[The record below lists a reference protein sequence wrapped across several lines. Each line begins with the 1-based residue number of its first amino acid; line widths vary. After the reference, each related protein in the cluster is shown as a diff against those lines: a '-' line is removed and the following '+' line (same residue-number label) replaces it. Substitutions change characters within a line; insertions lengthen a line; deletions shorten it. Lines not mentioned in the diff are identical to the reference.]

1 MPRSQDANRK
11 GVAASYLLP
20 KLFCPEG
27 WEQPLT
33 ASLPNGSCGPF
44 ALMPPPGRK
53 GRGAVML
60 DDLLRDI
67 DAAEQFAGESVA
79 DASIA
84 A

>member
-1 MPRSQDANRK
+1 V
-11 GVAASYLLP
+11 G
-20 KLFCPEG
+20 
-27 WEQPLT
+27 EQT
-33 ASLPNGSCGPF
+33 FATEISNVCKGPF

>member
-1 MPRSQDANRK
+1 MNV
-11 GVAASYLLP
+11 G
-20 KLFCPEG
+20 F
-27 WEQPLT
+27 
-33 ASLPNGSCGPF
+33 GPF
-44 ALMPPPGRK
+44 ALMPPLGRK